1 LLKNIFSEKSFF
13 LPNFEIV
20 FSKNTDKQNSMR
32 KNYNYDLEKK
42 ISDKSSEASPI
53 KNVVAD
59 MLEKFKLKSKFTEIS
74 IAEAWRKTLGENVSN
89 RTQKL
94 VVKDRKIFVKLESA
108 SLKNEILMNKN
119 LIISRLNQAIGE
131 NAIDELVF
139 N

>member
-1 LLKNIFSEKSFF
+1 
-13 LPNFEIV
+13 
-20 FSKNTDKQNSMR
+20 MR
-32 KNYNYDLEKK
+32 KRYNYDLEKK
-42 ISDKSSEASPI
+42 IGEKSPEASPI
-53 KNVVAD
+53 KNVVAE

-74 IAEAWRKTLGENVSN
+74 VAEAWRKTLGENVSK

-131 NAIDELVF
+131 DAIDELVF

>member
-1 LLKNIFSEKSFF
+1 

-20 FSKNTDKQNSMR
+20 FSKNTDKQTPMSKR
-32 KNYNYDLEKK
+32 YNYDLEKK
-42 ISDKSSEASPI
+42 ISDKSTEVSPI

-59 MLEKFKLKSKFTEIS
+59 MIDKFKLKSKFAEIS
-74 IAEAWRKTLGENVSN
+74 IADAWRKTLGENVSK

-108 SLKNEILMNKN
+108 ALKNEILMNKN

>member
-1 LLKNIFSEKSFF
+1 